1 MLAKASALFTKGSKI
16 LFGHLGEVQK
26 SFSVKFLK
34 LTNFMALIF
43 LLKFGHYFLLFFLG
57 CLKERVIRTDEFY
70 KFLSVTLGDVLERI
84 FRILDL

>member
-34 LTNFMALIF
+34 LTYFVTLIF

-70 KFLSVTLGDVLERI
+70 KLLSATLGDVLERI